1 MNAMKLILITTTV
14 IICCALMGCE
24 PDNYKDVRDYF
35 DDNKIGSSPDYG
47 IFKDGHDYVITVHGF
62 SDDLD
67 MCNEIVTMMNRTEPN
82 TYSCK
87 PLNH

>member
-1 MNAMKLILITTTV
+1 
-14 IICCALMGCE
+14 
-24 PDNYKDVRDYF
+24 
-35 DDNKIGSSPDYG
+35 
-47 IFKDGHDYVITVHGF
+47 VITVHGF